1 MILHFQMMP
10 YNKLH
15 NKINKC
21 SKMEII
27 MNINKMSKISKI
39 IKNKCNIN
47 SMNSKIKFW
56 IKSINIYHNGEIN
69 EKKKEFFS
77 FLRSILIN
85 LIVLKNI

>member
-39 IKNKCNIN
+39 IKKKCNIN
-47 SMNSKIKFW
+47 SMNNKIQF
-56 IKSINIYHNGEIN
+56 
-69 EKKKEFFS
+69 
-77 FLRSILIN
+77 
-85 LIVLKNI
+85 